1 MLLFEYIWMFVLL
14 PLPFLV
20 WLLLPAFK
28 EEQESVRIPFFE
40 ELTAASGLKPAS
52 GAVILKTNLLQK
64 VVAPIFWL
72 LLVTAMARPQWVEDP
87 IEKITSARDLLL
99 AVDISQSMETRD
111 FVDRDGQ
118 RIIRLAAVKIVLD
131 EFIERREGDRIGLIV
146 FGGGAYPQV
155 PFTLDHKSCR
165 MLLEQT
171 EVGMAGSR
179 TMVGDAIGLGIKMF
193 EESEVEEQVMVLLTD
208 GNDTG
213 SKMPPLK
220 AAEIAEQRGIK
231 IYTVAI
237 GDPDASGEDKVDLTV
252 LKEIAKV
259 TGGQFFR
266 GEDRESLEGIYHKL
280 DELAPQNYESLSY
293 RPKRPLYH
301 WPLAG
306 AMGLLTLFYV
316 ILFIW
321 IFAKKQTAVAKEKRI
336 DVATVS
342 TKMS

>member
-40 ELTAASGLKPAS
+40 ELAAASGLKPAS

-64 VVAPIFWL
+64 VVALIFWL

-99 AVDISQSMETRD
+99 AVDISQSMETAD

-118 RIIRLAAVKIVLD
+118 RIIRLAAVKTVLD

-146 FGGGAYPQV
+146 FGGGAYPQA

-171 EVGMAGSR
+171 EVGMAGPR

-193 EESEVEEQVMVLLTD
+193 EESKVEERVMVLLTD

-220 AAEIAEQRGIK
+220 AAEIAKQRGIK

-252 LKEIAKV
+252 LKKIAEV
-259 TGGQFFR
+259 TGGEFFR

-321 IFAKKQTAVAKEKRI
+321 IFAKEQTAAAKEKRI

-342 TKMS
+342 TKMN

>member
-1 MLLFEYIWMFVLL
+1 MLLFENIWMFALL

-64 VVAPIFWL
+64 IVAPIFWL
-72 LLVTAMARPQWVEDP
+72 LLVTAMARPQWVEEP

-111 FVDRDGQ
+111 FVDSAGQ
-118 RIIRLAAVKIVLD
+118 RIIRLAAVKMVLD

-146 FGGGAYPQV
+146 FGGGAYPQA

-171 EVGMAGSR
+171 EVGMAGPR

-193 EESEVEEQVMVLLTD
+193 EESKVEERVMVLLTD

-220 AAEIAEQRGIK
+220 AAEIAKQRGIK

-252 LKEIAKV
+252 LKEIAEV

-266 GEDRESLEGIYHKL
+266 GEDREKLEGIYHKL

-293 RPKRPLYH
+293 RPKRPLFH
-301 WPLAG
+301 WPRAG
-306 AMGLLTLFYV
+306 AVGLLTLFYI

-321 IFAKKQTAVAKEKRI
+321 IFAKEQTAAAKEKRL
-336 DVATVS
+336 DVATAS

>member
-40 ELTAASGLKPAS
+40 ELTAASGLKPAP
-52 GAVILKTNLLQK
+52 GAVVLKTNLLQK
-64 VVAPIFWL
+64 VFAPIFWL
-72 LLVTAMARPQWVEDP
+72 LVVTAMARPQWVEEP

-111 FVDRDGQ
+111 FVDSAGQ

-131 EFIERREGDRIGLIV
+131 EFIERRKGDRIGLIV
-146 FGGGAYPQV
+146 FGGGAYPQA

-193 EESEVEEQVMVLLTD
+193 EESEVKEQVMVLLTD

-252 LKEIAKV
+252 LQEIAKV

-266 GEDRESLEGIYHKL
+266 GEDREKLEGIYFKL

-301 WPLAG
+301 LPLSG
-306 AMGLLTLFYV
+306 AVGLLTLFYI

-321 IFAKKQTAVAKEKRI
+321 IFAKKQTAAVKKKRL

>member
-1 MLLFEYIWMFVLL
+1 MLLFEYIWMFALL

-20 WLLLPAFK
+20 WLLLPVFK

-72 LLVTAMARPQWVEDP
+72 LLVSAMARPQWVEDP

-99 AVDISQSMETRD
+99 AVDISQSMETPD

-118 RIIRLAAVKIVLD
+118 RIIRLAAVKTVLD

-171 EVGMAGSR
+171 EVGMAGPR

-193 EESEVEEQVMVLLTD
+193 EESKVEERVMVLLTD

-220 AAEIAEQRGIK
+220 AAEIANQRGIK

-252 LKEIAKV
+252 LKEIAEV
-259 TGGQFFR
+259 TGGEFFR

-316 ILFIW
+316 ILFVW
-321 IFAKKQTAVAKEKRI
+321 IFAKEQTAAVKEKRI

-342 TKMS
+342 TTMS